1 MKSNR
6 LITLILSGAMAMPM
20 VALAQTANSGTASGE
35 SANAS
40 TAQQNERGER
50 RERGEKLAKE
60 LNLTPEQQAE
70 LKSIRENAKQQT
82 QAIKNDTSL
91 TPDQKKAKFQDLR
104 KSTHEQMMA
113 KLTPDQ
119 QAKFKEMRKEHRG
132 HRRHGHK
139 GEAGEKNQ
147 G

>member
-6 LITLILSGAMAMPM
+6 FITLILSGAIAMPM
-20 VALAQTANSGTASGE
+20 VALAQTPNSATASGD

-70 LKSIRENAKQQT
+70 LRSIRENAKQQT
-82 QAIKNDTSL
+82 QAIKNDASL
-91 TPDQKKAKFQDLR
+91 TADQKKAKFQDLR

>member
-50 RERGEKLAKE
+50 RERGE
-60 LNLTPEQQAE
+60 N
-70 LKSIRENAKQQT
+70 
-82 QAIKNDTSL
+82 
-91 TPDQKKAKFQDLR
+91 DLR
-104 KSTHEQMMA
+104 QKSQIFSGGGQDSNGHWRAPCLGPGFESEA
-113 KLTPDQ
+113 PL
-119 QAKFKEMRKEHRG
+119 RG
-132 HRRHGHK
+132 TER
-139 GEAGEKNQ
+139 
-147 G
+147 

>member
-1 MKSNR
+1 
-6 LITLILSGAMAMPM
+6 M

-119 QAKFKEMRKEHRG
+119 QAKFKEVRKEHRG

-139 GEAGEKNQ
+139 AEAGEKTQ